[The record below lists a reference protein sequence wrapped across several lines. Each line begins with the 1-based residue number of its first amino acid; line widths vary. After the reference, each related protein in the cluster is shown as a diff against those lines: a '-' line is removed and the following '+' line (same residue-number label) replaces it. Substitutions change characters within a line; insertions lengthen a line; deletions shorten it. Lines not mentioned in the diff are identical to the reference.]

1 MYYLGVEEW
10 ENMRQDE
17 IDKQSNKK
25 NEGNI
30 DILSYDD
37 ENDSKKTTDALCKNI
52 FFIFLTNTLKG
63 ESE

>member
-1 MYYLGVEEW
+1 MWLEKLLVYYLGVEEW

-37 ENDSKKTTDALCKNI
+37 ENDSKKTTDALCKN
-52 FFIFLTNTLKG
+52 FFLFFN
-63 ESE
+63 